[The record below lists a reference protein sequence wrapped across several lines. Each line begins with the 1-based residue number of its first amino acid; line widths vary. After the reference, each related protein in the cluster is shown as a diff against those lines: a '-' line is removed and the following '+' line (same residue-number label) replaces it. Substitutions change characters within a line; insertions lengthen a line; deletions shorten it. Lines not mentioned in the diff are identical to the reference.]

1 MLLAIFFIIN
11 TLGDPYDNSIWEPLF
26 AGICTE
32 ILSGNENLAQVLG
45 LLLVL
50 CDPQHAVWIEDI
62 FDWKARKVFLLFPV
76 SIS

>member
-1 MLLAIFFIIN
+1 
-11 TLGDPYDNSIWEPLF
+11 
-26 AGICTE
+26 
-32 ILSGNENLAQVLG
+32 LSGNENLAQVLG

-62 FDWKARKVFLLFPV
+62 FDWEARKVFLLFPV